1 MSKAR
6 TMSNL
11 LTSSGDVITTALDN
25 VGAAITAGS
34 GIALGDNDKAT
45 FGAGDDLQIY
55 HDGSNNWVK
64 GNNAGNNTVVVA
76 PGGTGSVLI
85 TNSSGDNII
94 TQQGDVA
101 MLHHN
106 GATKLATKAT
116 GVTVTGEMAATT
128 MDLSSNAVI
137 DGTALVTGV
146 LTTTAATVHNGG
158 ITMPDDAKAL
168 FGTGSD
174 LEIYHDGSNSY
185 IHDSGTGSLNLRGT
199 DLYLRNAANEVYV
212 ICASDG
218 AVSLRYDNVT
228 KLATKATGVTV
239 TGEMAATT
247 IAASGA
253 VTTGPL
259 TTTGD
264 INLSGELNL
273 NAASNNYIDFTDA
286 LHIRAA
292 GSSPAYEDSIYC
304 LKNAQTVLMYNGAG
318 KINTTNTGVGV
329 TGDVVASG
337 NVTAYSDLR
346 IKDNLEVIP
355 DALSKVEQ
363 LNGYTYT
370 RTDSE
375 DKQEKHTGVI
385 AQEVLKV
392 LPEAVVLGETPEDNM
407 AVAYGNMVG
416 LLIEAVKELSDKV
429 KELEENQNGFTK

>member
-6 TMSNL
+6 TMSSL

-45 FGAGDDLQIY
+45 FGAGDDLEVY
-55 HDGSNNWVK
+55 HDGSNSYVK
-64 GNNAGNNTVVVA
+64 DA
-76 PGGTGSVLI
+76 GTGSLQLLGSSYVVIGSASGAGEMISAQSGAEVNLKFN
-85 TNSSGDNII
+85 NSN
-94 TQQGDVA
+94 
-101 MLHHN
+101 
-106 GATKLATKAT
+106 KLVTKAT
-116 GVTVTGEMAATT
+116 GVTVTGEMAT
-128 MDLSSNAVI
+128 
-137 DGTALVTGV
+137 
-146 LTTTAATVHNGG
+146 
-158 ITMPDDAKAL
+158 
-168 FGTGSD
+168 
-174 LEIYHDGSNSY
+174 
-185 IHDSGTGSLNLRGT
+185 
-199 DLYLRNAANEVYV
+199 
-212 ICASDG
+212 
-218 AVSLRYDNVT
+218 
-228 KLATKATGVTV
+228 
-239 TGEMAATT
+239 TT

-253 VTTGPL
+253 VATGPL

-292 GSSPAYEDSIYC
+292 GSSPAYEDSIHC
-304 LKNAQTVLMYNGAG
+304 IKDAAVSLMYNGSA
-318 KINTTNTGVGV
+318 KIATTNTGVSV

-346 IKDNLEVIP
+346 IKDNLEVIS

-429 KELEENQNGFTK
+429 KELEENQNGSTK